1 MCSPSRAFWGAPR
14 AIVGLKRGGGGWC
27 ILASAMPSASSR
39 VGPRTCRSQEG
50 QVRGGGS
57 VTRTLCPLKFQ
68 LAPLLG
74 PTRVPPSTL
83 RTPSRRGPA
92 ASRPP
97 YLPEQEGQVRG
108 GGRPPGP
115 AERPTRPVLGPTR
128 SWPCGEYACE
138 VAGASMASTRGG
150 VAPGPGRAPPV
161 APTYSHTAPPGA
173 ERLLGRVRPGT
184 RACDSSSGS

>member
-1 MCSPSRAFWGAPR
+1 MVHP
-14 AIVGLKRGGGGWC
+14 C
-27 ILASAMPSASSR
+27 IGHAESVVASR
-39 VGPRTCRSQEG
+39 VPYLPEQEG
-50 QVRGGGS
+50 QVRAGGRSRGPS
-57 VTRTLCPLKFQ
+57 VSLNLLKFQ

-115 AERPTRPVLGPTR
+115 AERPTRPLLAPTR
-128 SWPCGEYACE
+128 SRPCGE
-138 VAGASMASTRGG
+138 
-150 VAPGPGRAPPV
+150 
-161 APTYSHTAPPGA
+161 
-173 ERLLGRVRPGT
+173 
-184 RACDSSSGS
+184 